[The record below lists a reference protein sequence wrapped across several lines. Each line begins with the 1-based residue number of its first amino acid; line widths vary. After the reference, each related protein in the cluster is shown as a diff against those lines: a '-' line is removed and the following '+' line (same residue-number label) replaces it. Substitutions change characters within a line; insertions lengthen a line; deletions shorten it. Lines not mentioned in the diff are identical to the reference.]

1 LLVKTLEGRTLCL
14 PFSEV
19 SITVA
24 QIKSKLEDICGIP
37 ASQQRLSTNCRE
49 LSDSLLISEFCSLS
63 LNVRLVGGKG
73 GFGALLRGAGAK
85 AGAKKTTNYD
95 DCRDLTG
102 RRIRHVKN
110 EKKLS
115 EWYSTEKERE
125 QAEAERRRILKE
137 EEAAKN
143 EHKFDSTQYIKSLKE
158 IESSIEQSVEEGIKA
173 SKKKKAEP
181 TILEEP
187 PTKKIKRNMLWTE
200 FDEIEFENLNA
211 DTKEEANSEKSTTS
225 NTELKPVI
233 PNQEEKPFD
242 LNSYS
247 SAEELESLG
256 LEKLKLELQ
265 KLGLL
270 CGGTLKDRAQ
280 RLFSIKGKDLKDVDS
295 KLFAKKKKGK

>member
-1 LLVKTLEGRTLCL
+1 LNNLLKKELK
-14 PFSEV
+14 P
-19 SITVA
+19 
-24 QIKSKLEDICGIP
+24 
-37 ASQQRLSTNCRE
+37 QRR
-49 LSDSLLISEFCSLS
+49 
-63 LNVRLVGGKG
+63 
-73 GFGALLRGAGAK
+73 
-85 AGAKKTTNYD
+85 
-95 DCRDLTG
+95 
-102 RRIRHVKN
+102 
-110 EKKLS
+110 
-115 EWYSTEKERE
+115 
-125 QAEAERRRILKE
+125 
-137 EEAAKN
+137 
-143 EHKFDSTQYIKSLKE
+143 
-158 IESSIEQSVEEGIKA
+158 
-173 SKKKKAEP
+173 KKAEP

-187 PTKKIKRNMLWTE
+187 PTKKDKRNMLWTE

-211 DTKEEANSEKSTTS
+211 DTKEEANSEKFANS
-225 NTELKPVI
+225 NTELKPII

>member
-1 LLVKTLEGRTLCL
+1 MQLLVKTLEGRTLCL

-115 EWYSTEKERE
+115 EWYSTEKRKRTSRGRE
-125 QAEAERRRILKE
+125 KENIERRRG
-137 EEAAKN
+137 
-143 EHKFDSTQYIKSLKE
+143 SQ
-158 IESSIEQSVEEGIKA
+158 
-173 SKKKKAEP
+173 
-181 TILEEP
+181 
-187 PTKKIKRNMLWTE
+187 KRT
-200 FDEIEFENLNA
+200 
-211 DTKEEANSEKSTTS
+211 
-225 NTELKPVI
+225 
-233 PNQEEKPFD
+233 
-242 LNSYS
+242 
-247 SAEELESLG
+247 
-256 LEKLKLELQ
+256 
-265 KLGLL
+265 
-270 CGGTLKDRAQ
+270 
-280 RLFSIKGKDLKDVDS
+280 
-295 KLFAKKKKGK
+295 